1 MSLMSYAFAPHA
13 RRSCCAPRADV
24 LVEGGRRAVEHVRF
38 SASSAEC
45 TLFCPVAGCRTLEAR
60 SRHSP
65 PNLPRQ
71 IDRVV
76 RRRAIGRME
85 RFWFHLK
92 KAASKVPAAAV
103 EAMRGL
109 QAQPIPSMF
118 SKRIGKRRSAYLA
131 ASCRSSTFVLHVRR
145 HRVSM
150 IFAQAIGRARR
161 GCNPVSG
168 Y

>member
-24 LVEGGRRAVEHVRF
+24 LDEGGRRAVEHVRF
-38 SASSAEC
+38 AASSAEC
-45 TLFCPVAGCRTLEAR
+45 TPFCSVGVCRTLEAR

-118 SKRIGKRRSAYLA
+118 SKRIGKRSAYLA
-131 ASCRSSTFVLHVRR
+131 ACCRSTFVLHVRR

-150 IFAQAIGRARR
+150 IFAQAIGRARL